1 MPFKT
6 IIAIVQHASDAGRVL
21 DFAVPLAG
29 RFESHLVGVHA
40 EALPLPYTT
49 AVGFPDAEFMQV
61 TSEHNKDESRKLEQ
75 LFRGRADAAQL
86 SSDWV
91 AVETFSGDSAICA
104 VTHARSADLVVAA
117 QRDPEKDIAASPDID
132 ALLFDAG
139 RPVLLVPH
147 AGPIQTSFERIL
159 IAWNGSREVSR
170 ATFDALP
177 FIMEADETE
186 VFVVD
191 PAEGEETAPGSEI
204 AAALSRH
211 GGQVTVATEAS
222 GGLSVETVIQNRVAA
237 TGADLLVLG
246 AYSHS
251 WLRELLFGGV
261 TRSVMKHSQ
270 IATLISR

>member
-6 IIAIVQHASDAGRVL
+6 VIAIIQHASDASRVL
-21 DFAVPLAG
+21 DFAIPLAS
-29 RFESHLVGVHA
+29 RFESHLVGIHA

-61 TSEHNKDESRKLEQ
+61 TSEHNKEESGKLQQ
-75 LFRGRADAAQL
+75 LFRSRADAAQL

-91 AVETFSGDSAICA
+91 AVETFSGDSAVCA

-117 QRDPEKDIAASPDID
+117 QRDPEKDIATSPDID

-147 AGPIQTSFERIL
+147 GGPIQTSFERVL

-191 PAEGEETAPGSEI
+191 PSEGDEAAPGSEV

-211 GGQVTVATEAS
+211 GGQVTVATEVS